1 MYSFLCTDRPR
12 CYRAPNSF
20 VSVRIK
26 SVKIRDNISMVQEE
40 MIKSM
45 PKMANIIQ
53 NPSKL
58 HITLMVLSLQS
69 DEDIEKCVLP

>member
-1 MYSFLCTDRPR
+1 M
-12 CYRAPNSF
+12 
-20 VSVRIK
+20 SVRIK

-40 MIKSM
+40 MIKSI